1 MNKTSSIVFP
11 LFLLLGLSG
20 GFRLINTRFT
30 STIQIAYAENTYYIK
45 SQLNG
50 FVLGTDNRY

>member
-20 GFRLINTRFT
+20 GFGLINTHFT
-30 STIQIAYAENTYYIK
+30 STIQNAYAENTYYIK

-50 FVLGTDNRY
+50 FVTWNGQ